1 MKPRLYMRNGWW
13 HCFSLHFGGIRRAAG
28 VTPREAYLNWRACYG

>member
-13 HCFSLHFGGIRRAAG
+13 HCVSLSLSMRCRAAG
-28 VTPREAYLNWRACYG
+28 RTPREAYLNWRACYG